1 MRGEREKG
9 DKKMGQEIEVFFD
22 ERTWTLSYV
31 VYDSETRDA
40 VVLDPVL
47 DYEPASSKIWTESA
61 DELIAFIRGKE
72 LTLHYILETHAHA
85 DHLSGSQILKEA
97 FPQAKIAIGAR
108 ITEVQKLFK
117 GVFDLPAHFA
127 VDGSQFDEL
136 LQAGESYTAGTLTFD
151 VIATPGHTPAD
162 VTFKFGDAIFTGD
175 ALFMPDMGTGRCD
188 FPGGSAED
196 MYDSI
201 MTLYDLPADT
211 QVYVGHDYMPGGRE
225 LANVAPLSEHIA
237 HNVALPRDRSREDFV
252 SWRKQRDAGLK
263 APNLLFQSVQVNVDA
278 GALPKPSED
287 SGRAYLKI
295 PVNVFRPVAK
305 AEDMSIDEVGCG

>member
-1 MRGEREKG
+1 MT
-9 DKKMGQEIEVFFD
+9 QTIETFFD
-22 ERTWTLSYV
+22 ERTWTLTYV
-31 VYDSETRDA
+31 LYDSETRDA
-40 VVLDPVL
+40 VVIDPVL

-61 DELIAFIRGKE
+61 DELIAYIRGKE

-97 FPQAKIAIGAR
+97 FPEAKIAIGSR
-108 ITEVQKLFK
+108 ITEVQELFK

-127 VDGSQFDEL
+127 TDGSQFDEL
-136 LQAGESYTAGTLTFD
+136 LEPGKSYTAGTLNFE
-151 VIATPGHTPAD
+151 VLATPGHTPAD

-201 MTLYDLPADT
+201 MALYDLPEDT

-225 LANVAPLSEHIA
+225 LAYVAPLSEHISD
-237 HNVALPRDRSREDFV
+237 NVALPKDRSREDFV
-252 SWRKQRDAGLK
+252 QWRQNRDSGLD
-263 APNLLFQSVQVNVDA
+263 APRLLFQSVQVNVDA
-278 GALPKPSED
+278 GSLPEPSSET
-287 SGRAYLKI
+287 GRAYLKI
-295 PVNVFRPVAK
+295 PVNVFRPATK
-305 AEDMSIDEVGCG
+305 AEDLTVDNVGCG